1 VTRYHIYPH
10 YRGGWT
16 FRKESNKRSSIVGYK
31 NEGRLH
37 LIDRAME
44 VLLKRKEECLLVI
57 HSKDVGIDMVI
68 TFSEGS
74 V

>member
-1 VTRYHIYPH
+1 MERYHIHPH

-16 FRKESNKRSSIVGYK
+16 FRKESNKRASIVGYK

-44 VLLKRKEECLLVI
+44 VLLKRKEECKLFL
-57 HSKDVGIDMVI
+57 HAKDGGIDRVI